1 MSKTA
6 RPSWVSPLLSCVT
19 LLLFC
24 AAFVRVELKMKQ
36 QDARLDAL
44 EKQGAHL
51 HSVLFGECPRTRFRF
66 SCTDGNQIENGAA
79 YFSPGNQALVGLISS
94 A

>member
-1 MSKTA
+1 MSNAA
-6 RPSWVSPLLSCVT
+6 RPSWLSPLLSCVT

-24 AAFVRVELKMKQ
+24 AGLLRVELKMKQ

-66 SCTDGNQIENGAA
+66 SSVDGNQIMNGAE
-79 YFSPGNQALVGLISS
+79 YYSS
-94 A
+94 